1 MKRNN
6 LYLMLFVFA
15 MSTQLFS
22 QHASLTI
29 KNSSDRI
36 LKIRVMK
43 GPEKKATL
51 FATDSIMPKAAQ
63 VVAITETGMYFTKT
77 MAVLINKKD
86 ATKNDTVYSKDRPF
100 LVKADSKR
108 GYDNIIYEYTI
119 EETKKTQSSAAI
131 TQKEYKQ

>member
-1 MKRNN
+1 MKEIN
-6 LYLMLFVFA
+6 LSLSLMALII
-15 MSTQLFS
+15 SNQLSS
-22 QHASLTI
+22 QNASLTI

-51 FATDSIMPKAAQ
+51 FAMDSIMPKAAQ

-77 MAVLINKKD
+77 MAVLVNKKD

-100 LVKADSKR
+100 LVKADKKR
-108 GYDNIIYEYTI
+108 GYDNITYEYRI

-131 TQKEYKQ
+131 TRKEYND

>member
-1 MKRNN
+1 MKKSV
-6 LYLMLFVFA
+6 LLVAVLCSVV
-15 MSTQLFS
+15 TLTFS

-29 KNSSDRI
+29 KNSSERI

-51 FATDSIMPKAAQ
+51 FAMDSIFPKAAQ

-77 MAVLINKKD
+77 MAILINKKD
-86 ATKNDTVYSKDRPF
+86 ASKNDTVYSKDRPF
-100 LVKADSKR
+100 LVKADAKR

-119 EETKKTQSSAAI
+119 EETKKAPSSASI
-131 TQKEYKQ
+131 TRKEYNQ

>member
-1 MKRNN
+1 MKRTN
-6 LYLMLFVFA
+6 LILILLVFSA
-15 MSTQLFS
+15 QLFS

-36 LKIRVMK
+36 LKLRVMK

-51 FATDSIMPKAAQ
+51 FATDSIVPKGAQ
-63 VVAITETGMYFTKT
+63 VIAITETGMYFTKT
-77 MAVLINKKD
+77 MAILVNKKD
-86 ATKNDTVYSKDRPF
+86 PAKNDTVYSKDRPF
-100 LVKADSKR
+100 LVKADAKR

-119 EETKKTQSSAAI
+119 EETKKTQSSASI

>member
-1 MKRNN
+1 MKRIS
-6 LYLMLFVFA
+6 LFLLFVIFV
-15 MSTQLFS
+15 SSRSFS

-51 FATDSIMPKAAQ
+51 FANDSILPKAAQ

-77 MAVLINKKD
+77 MAIMINKKD
-86 ATKNDTVYSKDRPF
+86 ASKNDTVYSKDRPF
-100 LVKADSKR
+100 LVKADAKR
-108 GYDNIIYEYTI
+108 GYDQIIYEYTI
-119 EETKKTQSSAAI
+119 EETKKTQGAAAI
-131 TQKEYKQ
+131 TRKEYSQ

>member
-6 LYLMLFVFA
+6 LYLILFAIA
-15 MSTQLFS
+15 MSTPLFS

-29 KNSSDRI
+29 KNTSDRI

-51 FATDSIMPKAAQ
+51 FATDSIMPKGAQ

-77 MAVLINKKD
+77 MAILINKKD

-108 GYDNIIYEYTI
+108 GYDQIIYEYTI

-131 TQKEYKQ
+131 TRKEYDN

>member
-1 MKRNN
+1 MTRN
-6 LYLMLFVFA
+6 LLILFVLA
-15 MSTQLFS
+15 ISTQSFS

-51 FATDSIMPKAAQ
+51 FAYDSIPAKAAQ
-63 VVAITETGMYFTKT
+63 LVKITETGMYFTKT
-77 MAVLINKKD
+77 MAILINKKD

-100 LVKADSKR
+100 LVKADAKR
-108 GYDNIIYEYTI
+108 GYDQIIYEYTI
-119 EETKKTQSSAAI
+119 EETKKTQSSASI
-131 TQKEYKQ
+131 TKKEYSQ